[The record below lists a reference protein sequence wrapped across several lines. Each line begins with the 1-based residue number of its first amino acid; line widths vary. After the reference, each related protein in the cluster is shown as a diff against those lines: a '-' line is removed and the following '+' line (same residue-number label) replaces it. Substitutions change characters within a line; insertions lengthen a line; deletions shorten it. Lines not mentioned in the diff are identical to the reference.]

1 VDLKKGNIFMKKSNL
16 GTSDTSSDVGYGKPP
31 QATRFR
37 KGRSGNPKGRPR
49 GNENLLSV
57 FKRMVTKRIK
67 IREGD
72 ELRTITMAD
81 AIILQNVRAA
91 LQRDQIAMSNI
102 IRLAEESGDL
112 IDRTDVKQ
120 VGMPM
125 AFPIRSKNMKEFLAE
140 FGRSPETE

>member
-1 VDLKKGNIFMKKSNL
+1 MKQ
-16 GTSDTSSDVGYGKPP
+16 GTKPSDAAHEVGYGKPP
-31 QATRFR
+31 KATRFR
-37 KGRSGNPKGRPR
+37 KGRSGNPKGRQS
-49 GNENLLSV
+49 GDENLLSV

-72 ELRTITMAD
+72 KSRTITMAD
-81 AIILQNVRAA
+81 AIILQNYKAA

-102 IRLAEESGDL
+102 IRLAEESGEL

-125 AFPIRSKNMKEFLAE
+125 AFPIRSKSMEEFLAE
-140 FGRSPETE
+140 FGRKLGE

>member
-16 GTSDTSSDVGYGKPP
+16 GTPDTSSDVGYGKPP

-37 KGRSGNPKGRPR
+37 KGRSGNPKGRQR
-49 GNENLLSV
+49 GDENLLSV

-67 IREGD
+67 IRED
-72 ELRTITMAD
+72 DKSRTITMAD
-81 AIILQNVRAA
+81 AIILQNYKAA
-91 LQRDQIAMSNI
+91 LQKDQIAMSNI
-102 IRLAEESGDL
+102 IRLAEESGEL

-125 AFPIRSKNMKEFLAE
+125 AFPIRSKNMEEFLAE